1 MAIDTAAKRRNV
13 AGIGFWLFGPGVT
26 PDATPGVDWRQAV
39 GWGYLGIE
47 AAGSVVVPG
56 NAILDMNTRIAVYL
70 RALYTAPGADV
81 TTLIIRYLAAQTGEY
96 TARFKKLITDAT
108 A

>member
-13 AGIGFWLFGPGVT
+13 AGLGFWLFGPGVT

-56 NAILDMNTRIAVYL
+56 NTILDMNTRIMVYL
-70 RALYTAPGADV
+70 RSLYSV
-81 TTLIIRYLAAQTGEY
+81 TGGDLESLTMRYLVAQTGEW
-96 TARFKKLITDAT
+96 TARMKKLITDAT